1 MYREVKMEEV
11 KEVVLLWLLRIG
23 KKRIAAQLGLDV
35 KTVRRYVRAAYKVG
49 LRVGED
55 RARLSEEALG
65 AILKEIRPA
74 LVRERGEAWA
84 RCEQQRAKIE
94 TWIKDSVGLMKC
106 QRLLIRQGVE
116 IPYGTLYRF
125 AVGELGFGGKD
136 PTLPVADGEPGKE
149 LQVDTGW
156 MTLLEPDERG
166 VRRRFKAFIFTPN
179 VSRYRFVYPV
189 WRERTEDAIEAC
201 EAAWEFYGGIF
212 EVLIPD
218 NTKAI
223 VQRADPL
230 EPLIQRRFLEY
241 AQARG
246 FHIDPTRARKPR
258 DKGRVEKSVRDTRED
273 CFRGEQ
279 MHSLEQARQRALYW
293 SRSEYGM
300 RRHSTTGR
308 LPHEHFESV
317 EASLLKP
324 APSVPYDIPIWGEP
338 KVGRDHL
345 AQVAKALYSLPTRWI
360 GHRLQ
365 ARADRSLVRFY
376 FRGELIKTH
385 PRKPR
390 GERSIDPTDFPDE
403 KRPYAMRDINYLQS
417 QASQCGL
424 AVGRY
429 AAALL
434 EGPLPWT
441 RMRRVY
447 ALLRLVRRY
456 GEGRVEATCATALE
470 HKMLNI
476 KRLENMLKNPL
487 PPQPSAAAYT
497 LPPSRYLRDPRQ
509 YALPSVEPEDH
520 SNQLVLP
527 IAELQGEI
535 P

>member
-23 KKRIAAQLGLDV
+23 KKRIAAQLGVDV

-55 RARLSEEALG
+55 TAPLSDEALG

-74 LVRERGEAWA
+74 PVRERGEAWA
-84 RCEQQRAKIE
+84 KCEQHHAKIKKWLE
-94 TWIKDSVGLMKC
+94 DSVGLMKC
-106 QRLLIRQGVE
+106 QRLLTRQGVE

-125 AVGELGFGGKD
+125 AIGELGFGGKGA
-136 PTLPVADGEPGKE
+136 TVPVIDGEPGQE

-189 WRERTEDAIEAC
+189 FRERTQEAIEAC
-201 EAAWEFYGGIF
+201 EAAWEFYAGVF

-223 VQRADPL
+223 VQTADPL
-230 EPLIQRRFLEY
+230 EPLIQRAFLEY

-246 FHIDPTRARKPR
+246 FHIDPTRVRKPK
-258 DKGRVEKSVRDTRED
+258 DKARVEKSVRDTRED
-273 CFRGEQ
+273 CFRGELL
-279 MHSLEQARQRALYW
+279 HGLEQARERALYW
-293 SRSEYGM
+293 SRSEYGV
-300 RRHSTTGR
+300 RRHSTTQR

-317 EASLLKP
+317 EKSQLKP
-324 APSVPYDIPIWGEP
+324 APSAPYDVPIWCEP

-345 AQVAKALYSLPTRWI
+345 AQVVKALYSLPTRWI
-360 GHRLQ
+360 GKRLQ

-376 FRGELIKTH
+376 LRGELIKTH
-385 PRKPR
+385 PRKAR
-390 GERSIDPTDFPDE
+390 GERSIDPSDFPDE
-403 KRPYAMRDINYLQS
+403 KRPYAMRDIEYLQR
-417 QASQCGL
+417 QATECGP
-424 AVGRY
+424 AVGRF

-434 EGPLPWT
+434 AGPLPWT

-456 GEGRVEATCATALE
+456 TEARVDATCATALE
-470 HKMLNI
+470 HEMLNV
-476 KRLENMLKNPL
+476 KRLENMLKNPQ
-487 PPQPSAAAYT
+487 PPEPAAPVRS
-497 LPPSRYLRDPRQ
+497 LPPSRYLRDPHQ
-509 YALPSVEPEDH
+509 YVLRSVAPAH
-520 SNQLVLP
+520 PNPQLAPP
-527 IAELQGEI
+527 IAEPQGEI
-535 P
+535 